1 MPFAN
6 VNDAQLYYET
16 HGEGEPVVFATGLGG
31 MASFWQPHIGAVAEN
46 FRAVVYDHRGT
57 GQSTKSPPPYSVDA
71 MADDV
76 LALMDRLQIDRAH
89 FVGHSTGGAIGQVLG
104 ARHGDRIKS
113 LLLAGTWGRRDP
125 FFRRCFDARLPVLHA
140 LGPKAYVELTSLL
153 LYPPQWI
160 SQNYEELLRLE
171 AVNAA
176 GMQHIDILE
185 ARIKAICDFD
195 MSGEHANIKAPTLIV
210 SAKDDMTTAS
220 FFAEELH
227 AAIPGSK
234 LHMLERGGHFFP
246 LTARDEFLG
255 ILNGWLLD
263 GRARTGS

>member
-1 MPFAN
+1 MPFAP
-6 VNDAQLYYET
+6 VRDAQLYYET
-16 HGEGEPVVFATGLGG
+16 QGQGETVVFATGLGG
-31 MASFWQPHIGAVAEN
+31 MASFWQPHIEAVARN
-46 FRAVVYDHRGT
+46 FRVVTYDHRGT

-76 LALMDRLQIDRAH
+76 LALMDHLRIDRVH

-113 LLLAGTWGRRDP
+113 LMLAGTWGRHDP
-125 FFRRCFDARLPVLHA
+125 YFRRCFDARLPVLHA

-153 LYPPQWI
+153 LYPPKWI
-160 SQNYEELLRLE
+160 SQNYKELLELE
-171 AVNAA
+171 AANAA
-176 GMQHIDILE
+176 GMQYIDILE

-195 MSGEHANIKAPTLIV
+195 MTDEHGDIKAPTLIM

-234 LHMLERGGHFFP
+234 LIMIESGGHFFP
-246 LTARDEFLG
+246 LIAAEQFFLALNEWLMGAR
-255 ILNGWLLD
+255 
-263 GRARTGS
+263 ASA